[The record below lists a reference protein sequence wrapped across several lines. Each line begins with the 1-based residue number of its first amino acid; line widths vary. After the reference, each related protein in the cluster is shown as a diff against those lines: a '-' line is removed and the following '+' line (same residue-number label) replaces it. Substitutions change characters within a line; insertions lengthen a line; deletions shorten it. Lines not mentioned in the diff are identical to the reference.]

1 MKHEISKI
9 NNSFKLQAS
18 SFKTRGFTMIE
29 VLVILG
35 VTTFLMSI
43 LILYSRVGE
52 RQILLLRERARLVN
66 TILRSKALAI
76 QTFQQPAEVCGYG
89 VHFETNRYIL
99 FKDTAAD
106 CLTSDKKYSG
116 SAEDVE
122 IFQME
127 NVKLTDLTV
136 TDILFIPPDPI
147 TLLVPAQ
154 TETIITVA
162 TLDGSASVKIKVN
175 NAGQVTMQ

>member
-1 MKHEISKI
+1 MKRIS
-9 NNSFKLQAS
+9 
-18 SFKTRGFTMIE
+18 GFTLIE

-76 QTFQQPAEVCGYG
+76 QTFQQPKEVCGYG

-99 FKDTAAD
+99 FKDVKDAAAD
-106 CLTSDKKYSG
+106 CATSDKKYSG

-122 IFQME
+122 IFQPE
-127 NVKLTDLTV
+127 NLKLTDLTV
-136 TDILFIPPDPI
+136 TDILFIPPDPA
-147 TLLVPAQ
+147 TLLIPVQ
-154 TETIITVA
+154 TETVITIA
-162 TLDGSASVKIKVN
+162 TLDSSASVKIKVN